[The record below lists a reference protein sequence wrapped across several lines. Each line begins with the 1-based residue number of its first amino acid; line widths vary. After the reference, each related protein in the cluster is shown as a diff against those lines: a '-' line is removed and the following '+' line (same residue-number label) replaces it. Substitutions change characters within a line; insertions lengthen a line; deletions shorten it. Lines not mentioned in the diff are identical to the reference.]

1 MKNVPDTILDGVKYG
16 YVHQPK
22 KSKALKKK
30 IAKLESFGC
39 TEIVVDIGSRENFDA
54 MLEKATFRDFLYL
67 YDHSVFLSIEDV
79 EVLSDIMPWM
89 NDEPMRPDFDVYD
102 RSLYPF
108 ACEEDTLWMR
118 KRRAQEQSSFWL
130 LYFFSRMFRLP
141 RLPNFPKGILGIL
154 FPKTYT

>member
-1 MKNVPDTILDGVKYG
+1 MKHVPDTILDGVKYG

-30 IAKLESFGC
+30 IAKLERFGC

-67 YDHSVFLSIEDV
+67 YDYSVFLSIEDV

-89 NDEPMRPDFDVYD
+89 NDEPMRPAYDIYD
-102 RSLYPF
+102 RSNYPLYS
-108 ACEEDTLWMR
+108 EEATLRWR
-118 KRRAQEQSSFWL
+118 KRCAQKKSPFWL

-141 RLPNFPKGILGIL
+141 RLYELIRSRLNSKAI
-154 FPKTYT
+154 